1 MRERFSSECFRW
13 RRSALVAAM
22 IVVATTCKF
31 AGAEEGPSKATEAA
45 TTAASASSAKATGNP
60 TAATANSA
68 STAPNV
74 PGSGTGTG
82 TGAAPGSAASES
94 ATPATTPAASST
106 TTATPA
112 TVAVTL
118 KNDAVVK
125 ELADMKKQFDQMTQ
139 MQALIKAR
147 IGRLESELTT
157 DPATGDSVSAEKDAE
172 TLRSAENGDGTSLSY
187 GQAVAAPAAA
197 AAPAPPEIGAQT
209 TTLGEPFPGDWT
221 WTNNN
226 GHQTDSPMATKYFTP
241 EFRADANYTI
251 DMNHPEDDTLG
262 GSTETFRSDE
272 WQLEQISVVGDIRI
286 DNVRGRFLCLCGGL
300 WSVTTTRNDPSVV
313 RGTWDLSGAYK
324 YVAEGWGGY
333 HWNVNHG
340 LNLDAGIF
348 VSYIGLFSYYNFD
361 NWTYQPSFVSSNT
374 PWFFN
379 GVRLQ
384 WFPTAK
390 LKIEPWF
397 INGWQTYARAN
408 GKPGLGGQVLWR
420 PSGWLELVSNN
431 YGLGEDDPLEQQS
444 QLTGGTGATRSRV
457 HTDNSIEVKYYDKPK
472 QFMDK
477 MAFTLTGDLGCEYGG
492 GAANGVYPTNG
503 VSPEQGTSDTYS
515 GGVNCHSSANGKPKQ
530 AFAGWM
536 MYQRFWFKKDVWAIT
551 LGGGQMTNPG
561 RYLTLLPPINNATA
575 VTGTP
580 YFTENPGDRAQMH
593 DGTFTLDYMPS
604 QFITLRAETGY
615 RFSDQPYWTGH
626 GGITPPGGANGAAAD
641 YQCAAGGD
649 AGVGYFPTAAGS
661 ATFATG
667 QAQAISNCVGLGLN
681 NGNGGTKA
689 LWWPDL
695 RTNQTVATL
704 AIMVRF

>member
-1 MRERFSSECFRW
+1 MTDAPAPADGIDGPSAATPGKDAAAAAKTTPAIGDAAVSE
-13 RRSALVAAM
+13 
-22 IVVATTCKF
+22 ATTAAATVPAPATAS
-31 AGAEEGPSKATEAA
+31 AGSDPAA
-45 TTAASASSAKATGNP
+45 TTAPPSS
-60 TAATANSA
+60 
-68 STAPNV
+68 V
-74 PGSGTGTG
+74 
-82 TGAAPGSAASES
+82 AAP
-94 ATPATTPAASST
+94 
-106 TTATPA
+106 
-112 TVAVTL
+112 VAR
-118 KNDAVVK
+118 DAVLK
-125 ELADMKKQFDQMTQ
+125 ELAEM
-139 MQALIKAR
+139 KAR
-147 IGRLESELTT
+147 IAQLEAELNVRSGA
-157 DPATGDSVSAEKDAE
+157 DDAADAEKDAAA
-172 TLRSAENGDGTSLSY
+172 LRTAEGANGSGAIAV
-187 GQAVAAPAAA
+187 GQAVAAPAP
-197 AAPAPPEIGAQT
+197 AAPAPPEIDAQV

-272 WQLEQISVVGDIRI
+272 WQLEQISVGGDIRI
-286 DNVRGRFLCLCGGL
+286 NNVRGRFLCLCGGL
-300 WSVTTTRNDPSVV
+300 WAVTTTRNDPSVV
-313 RGTWDLSGAYK
+313 RGDWDLSGAYK

-340 LNLDAGIF
+340 LNFDAGIF

-379 GVRLQ
+379 GVRVQ

-397 INGWQTYARAN
+397 VNGWQTYARAN

-420 PSGWLELVSNN
+420 PTGWFELVSNN

-472 QFMDK
+472 AFMDK

-492 GAANGVYPTNG
+492 GPPSGFYPANGK
-503 VSPEQGTSDTYS
+503 SPEMGTSDTYS
-515 GGVNCHSSANGKPKQ
+515 GGVNCRNSANGKPKQ

-536 MYQRFWFKKDVWAIT
+536 AYQRFWFKKDLWAIT
-551 LGGGQMTNPG
+551 LGGGQMSNPG
-561 RYLTLLPPINNATA
+561 RYLTLLPPINAATA

-580 YFTENPGDRAQMH
+580 YFTENAGDRAQMH

-604 QFITLRAETGY
+604 QFITFRWETGY
-615 RFSDQPYWTGH
+615 RFSDIPYWTGH
-626 GGITPPGGANGAAAD
+626 GGITPPGGPNGLPAD

-649 AGVGYFPTAAGS
+649 AGVGYFPNPTGVAAGF
-661 ATFATG
+661 TTG
-667 QAQAISNCVGLGLN
+667 QAQAISNCIGLGLN
-681 NGNGGTKA
+681 DGGSGTKA

-695 RTNQTVATL
+695 RRDQTVATM